1 MKPWDFVPSVGKVE
15 IVRVDPGDADVLIG
29 SSLDILVE
37 VKNPGGE
44 GYEGK
49 LFLTA
54 QGEPE
59 SVQALTPDDK
69 KTQYRAALATIA
81 KPLKYRVEIGD
92 SQSRI
97 YEIQV
102 RQKPTI
108 EEVKVKFHYPEY
120 LDRADETVTQK
131 DADLTAPQYTVAA
144 LEIRPSTAV
153 AEGYLELE
161 GRKLSARSRRRGN
174 WWSSTRCRW

>member
-1 MKPWDFVPSVGKVE
+1 MTRKP
-15 IVRVDPGDADVLIG
+15 
-29 SSLDILVE
+29 
-37 VKNPGGE
+37 N
-44 GYEGK
+44 
-49 LFLTA
+49 TA
-54 QGEPE
+54 
-59 SVQALTPDDK
+59 
-69 KTQYRAALATIA
+69 RRLATIA

-161 GRKLSARSRRRGN
+161 GRKLSARVEEEGQLVVIDEVPLVKDGSYTVHLVNSAGHSDPNPRPNRITVRARPSARSGARQAGQKRIGPAGRAC
-174 WWSSTRCRW
+174 RC